1 MGAAMSV
8 AIALAKDAA
17 GGAIFDVLGV
27 DIPSSRQTMC
37 NLSRTVP
44 SLFNPVMQA
53 LRRQ

>member
-1 MGAAMSV
+1 MCRDLGCLGAAMSV

-27 DIPSSRQTMC
+27 DIPRLTVNNVC

-44 SLFNPVMQA
+44 SFSI
-53 LRRQ
+53 R